1 MRKLSLLSL
10 LLLLPLSLL
19 FCSVADPATMTDEQ
33 ILSELESNSRQLSL
47 SLQTANDKILML
59 NQSLSQSQL
68 NLSKAQSLL
77 TEQAQSLQ
85 AQQSSL
91 SAMKTSLQNCEK
103 EIKSQKA
110 LNWTITIASGVSV
123 SLLVVLLLVR

>member
-1 MRKLSLLSL
+1 
-10 LLLLPLSLL
+10 
-19 FCSVADPATMTDEQ
+19 MTDEQ

-47 SLQTANDKILML
+47 SLQTANDKILTL
-59 NQSLSQSQL
+59 SQSLSQSQL
-68 NLSKAQSLL
+68 DLSKAQSLL

-123 SLLVVLLLVR
+123 SLLVVLLLLR